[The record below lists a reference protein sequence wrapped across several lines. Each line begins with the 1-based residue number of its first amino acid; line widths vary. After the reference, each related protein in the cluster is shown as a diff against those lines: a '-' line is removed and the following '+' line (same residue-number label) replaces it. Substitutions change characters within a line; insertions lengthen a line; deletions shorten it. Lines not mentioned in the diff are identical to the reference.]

1 MGEYDLGLEEDCD
14 KYGYCAPP
22 PQDFSPVEV
31 IIHQQYNKPN
41 KFQHDIAIIKLDR
54 DVHVN
59 GRLLIKGG
67 FQHLHIIDF
76 VSPVCLPFSEMMSS
90 SSSSLPS
97 DLQVAGWGAV
107 DPLARRFSNVTQ
119 WVVVPLADKEDCVD
133 IYKVS
138 LAWSSVWPIL
148 GWSCRL

>member
-54 DVHVN
+54 DVQVN
-59 GRLLIKGG
+59 GGWDTYKGRGRVSTFTLLKCHRLRITG
-67 FQHLHIIDF
+67 
-76 VSPVCLPFSEMMSS
+76 VSPL
-90 SSSSLPS
+90 L
-97 DLQVAGWGAV
+97 
-107 DPLARRFSNVTQ
+107 
-119 WVVVPLADKEDCVD
+119 
-133 IYKVS
+133 
-138 LAWSSVWPIL
+138 
-148 GWSCRL
+148 